1 MPALTLLES
10 TKINPGDV
18 IRNAVVEMFA
28 ANSDL
33 LRVLPFMDVP
43 GGSYHYTQEG
53 TLPGVAFRGVN
64 EGYTPGAGIL
74 NPQVE
79 VLRIAGG
86 ELDVDKAIIK
96 MHGQAVRSTHEALK
110 IKAMSLYLTKKIVNG
125 DSTSDPREFDGL
137 RHRIT
142 GSQLIPVKAAGATNG
157 GDPLSLL
164 KLDEAIDAVDGANY
178 LLMSK
183 AMRRILTAAARDTS
197 VGGYISYSV
206 DEFGR
211 KVAHY
216 NDIPILIADYD
227 DLGARI
233 IDFNEVGPGGATAS
247 ATSIYVLNIGE
258 GMLTG
263 LQNGGMEVEDLGV
276 LQSAPVYRTRVEW
289 LAGLAALHGRCA
301 ARLYGI
307 SNAAAI
313 K

>member
-18 IRNAVVEMFA
+18 VRNAVVEMFA
-28 ANSDL
+28 SNSDL
-33 LRVLPFMDVP
+33 LRVLPFMDIP
-43 GGSYHYTQEG
+43 GGSYHYNQEG
-53 TLPGVAFRGVN
+53 SLPGVAFRGVN
-64 EGYTPGAGIL
+64 EGYTPNAGIL

-86 ELDVDKAIIK
+86 ELDVDKAILK
-96 MHGQAVRSTHEALK
+96 MHGQGVRSTHESMK
-110 IKAMSLYLTKKIVNG
+110 VKAMSLYLTKKIVNG

-137 RHRIT
+137 RNRIT
-142 GSQLIPVKAAGATNG
+142 GSQLIKAKASATDG

-164 KLDEAIDAVDGANY
+164 KLDEAIDAVDNPTH

-183 AMRRILTAAARDTS
+183 AMRRILTAAARDTG
-197 VGGYISYSV
+197 VGGYITYSV

-216 NDIPILIADYD
+216 NDLPILIADYD

-233 IDFNEVGPGGATAS
+233 IDFNEVGAGGSTAT
-247 ATSIYVLNIGE
+247 ATSIYVLSIGE

-263 LQNGGMEVEDLGV
+263 LQNGGMEVKDLGE